1 MYPFVVR
8 AYSISTY
15 SSPLTHVALPP
26 YSPKASEKSGAS
38 GDLPFHM
45 TPSFASGNVF
55 TSSMLD
61 TLVCQSYYNENVINV
76 LRLLVEGGGDFDDE
90 WLSKVR
96 RERLGD

>member
-1 MYPFVVR
+1 
-8 AYSISTY
+8 
-15 SSPLTHVALPP
+15 
-26 YSPKASEKSGAS
+26 
-38 GDLPFHM
+38 M

-96 RERLGD
+96 RERD